1 MSIVREADFFTRIY
15 TYFLLPFCVTSS
27 MRHFQFNNE
36 IDRFRFRVS
45 PIVDLNVQGQFANWR
60 VRDWRKWRGGGEGG
74 DA

>member
-1 MSIVREADFFTRIY
+1 
-15 TYFLLPFCVTSS
+15 